1 MKLRYA
7 VLLAGGVG
15 SRLAPL
21 STPAFPKQFF
31 RLPGEDESLLQQT
44 ARAACGLVPADQVI
58 VVTNREYAARVSAE
72 LREIDPDLARHIIVE
87 PDAMGT
93 AASAAVAAR
102 YVQKFSEQALLW
114 LLPCD
119 HDRRPPLN
127 LRGLRES
134 GFAMAEAGHIL
145 TFGVPPRSA
154 DDGFGYLI
162 ASNDEVEQF
171 SEKPDP
177 ARARELIAT
186 GRAWWNSGMFVFPAA
201 KFLGYVHHLSP
212 ELHSASGD
220 AVHRG
225 ESGDKGL
232 LLCPRAMREMPVGS
246 IDTAVMERVAGLRML
261 RLEDGWSDIGTWP
274 RLLAWWQQH
283 AAGIAEWDFGNGE
296 PIRYAQAW
304 DMA

>member
-1 MKLRYA
+1 MKLRFA

-31 RLPGEDESLLQQT
+31 CLPGEDESLLQQA

-58 VVTNREYAARVSAE
+58 TVTHRAYAARVVAE
-72 LREIDPDLARHIIVE
+72 LRAIDPDLARHVLIE
-87 PDAMGT
+87 PEAMGT

-102 YVQKFSEQALLW
+102 YVQRFSEQALLW

-119 HDRRPPLN
+119 HDRRPPFT
-127 LRGLRES
+127 LRHLRES
-134 GFAMAEAGHIL
+134 GFAVAEAGHIL
-145 TFGVPPRSA
+145 TFGVPPRSP
-154 DDGFGYLI
+154 DNGFGYLV
-162 ASNDEVEQF
+162 ADNDEVERF
-171 SEKPDP
+171 CEKPDT
-177 ARARELIAT
+177 ARAQALIAT
-186 GRAWWNSGMFVFPAA
+186 GRAWWNSGMFVLPAA
-201 KFLGYVHHLSP
+201 KLLNYLHHLSP

-225 ESGDKGL
+225 EAGDKGL
-232 LLCPRAMREMPVGS
+232 LLCHRAMREMPVGS

-261 RLEDGWSDIGTWP
+261 RLDDGWSDIGTWP

-283 AAGIAEWDFGNGE
+283 AAAIPEWDFGNGA
-296 PIRYAQAW
+296 PIGYAQAW
-304 DMA
+304 NMA